1 MLFSILQT
9 TAVGMFLAVSVT
21 GTPSSSDPLDIRSIR
36 LDNGEE
42 SVDAIIYAGPPKEAR
57 SMADDGSALMA
68 RQSSIDCKGSAF
80 CERLGGSCDD
90 AFRKVIAT
98 NEYSTF
104 QGSQNSGTCSGTCG
118 LFFSGDHCQGTGQEL
133 IDAYNAIRDKGHC
146 THCGRFKRDSDGCMI
161 KIDRVTGC

>member
-1 MLFSILQT
+1 MLLSMFKT
-9 TAVGMFLAVSVT
+9 TVVGIVLAVSVT
-21 GTPSSSDPLDIRSIR
+21 AAPSSDQLGIRTIR
-36 LDNGEE
+36 LDNGEQ
-42 SVDAIIYAGPPKEAR
+42 SVDAVIGAPKAR
-57 SMADDGSALMA
+57 SVAVDNPLVA

-90 AFRKVIAT
+90 ALRKVIAT

-133 IDAYNAIRDKGHC
+133 IDAYNAIRNTGHC
-146 THCGRFKRDSDGCMI
+146 SHCGRYRRDSDGCMI